1 MVVSAIGK
9 KRIGSERT
17 LLSRSRSAWN
27 RLDWVAKDHRCVVM
41 HVPLS
46 YRDPEP
52 DAGPRSYRSS
62 YRSMSTVIFYSL
74 LCFLPSFSLLLCS
87 SLFFSV
93 LLFSS
98 LSVLHSILSFSD
110 IVLGAM
116 VHQRHVGSDF
126 LQVVE
131 VQFGATKLVVVPIFV
146 HRQ

>member
-1 MVVSAIGK
+1 MVVSAIGN

-74 LCFLPSFSLLLCS
+74 LCFLPSFSVLLRS
-87 SLFFSV
+87 SLF
-93 LLFSS
+93 
-98 LSVLHSILSFSD
+98 LSVPLCLYCILFYPSFSD
-110 IVLGAM
+110 IVLGAV

-126 LQVVE
+126 LQVIE

>member
-41 HVPLS
+41 HVSLS

-74 LCFLPSFSLLLCS
+74 LLFSAFFLSS

-93 LLFSS
+93 PLCLYCILFYP
-98 LSVLHSILSFSD
+98 SFSD

-131 VQFGATKLVVVPIFV
+131 VQIGATKLVVVPIFV